1 MGPFFPFDPPYNWKN
16 QNFEKMK
23 KNPGNIIILHS
34 CTTNSRHMM
43 YGSWDI
49 KCDWHNFLLFW
60 AIFLPF
66 YPAPANNAENLNF
79 EKIKKASRGIITL
92 YISTINKKKSNDVWF
107 LIWSTTDRTFSHFA
121 PTFTLFT
128 MIIGH
133 NVLEIWC
140 VTDVIVVFHFGKFF
154 ALLPPQQSQK
164 WTFQK
169 KEKKAWR
176 YHHFT

>member
-1 MGPFFPFDPPYNWKN
+1 MQKTKFFVIMGPFFPFDPPYNWKN

-49 KCDWHNFLLFW
+49 KCNWHNFLLFW

-79 EKIKKASRGIITL
+79 EKIKKASRGIIIL
-92 YISTINKKKSNDVWF
+92 YISTINKKNQMIYDSWYGALQTELF
-107 LIWSTTDRTFSHFA
+107 LILHQLLHFLPWS
-121 PTFTLFT
+121 
-128 MIIGH
+128 
-133 NVLEIWC
+133 
-140 VTDVIVVFHFGKFF
+140 
-154 ALLPPQQSQK
+154 
-164 WTFQK
+164 
-169 KEKKAWR
+169 
-176 YHHFT
+176 

>member
-1 MGPFFPFDPPYNWKN
+1 MQKTKFFVIMGPFSPFDPPHNWKN

-23 KNPGNIIILHS
+23 KTPGNIIILHS

-79 EKIKKASRGIITL
+79 EKIKKASRGIIAL
-92 YISTINKKKSNDVWF
+92 YISTINKKNQMMYDSWYGALQTELF
-107 LIWSTTDRTFSHFA
+107 LILHQLLHFLPWS
-121 PTFTLFT
+121 
-128 MIIGH
+128 
-133 NVLEIWC
+133 
-140 VTDVIVVFHFGKFF
+140 
-154 ALLPPQQSQK
+154 
-164 WTFQK
+164 
-169 KEKKAWR
+169 
-176 YHHFT
+176 